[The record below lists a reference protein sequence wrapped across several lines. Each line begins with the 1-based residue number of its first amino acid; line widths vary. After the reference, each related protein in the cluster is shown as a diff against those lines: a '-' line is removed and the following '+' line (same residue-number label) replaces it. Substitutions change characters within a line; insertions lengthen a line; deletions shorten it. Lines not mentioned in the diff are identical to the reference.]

1 MKKSE
6 KKEFKLLNKFKTFW
20 IRSFYEAK
28 ISLKSESLSR
38 KFKDLIWILMGNI
51 ILAFGTRVFLLE
63 HSLITGGTSG
73 ISIIL
78 EELTHGQIDVN
89 LCITILTWVLFFLGF
104 LTLGFRFAINT
115 LISTIVF
122 PPLLY
127 LFSTFIEVFP
137 WLSLSSTS
145 EVSQLLSGIFGGVFV
160 GVGCGLTFIGGGSTG
175 GVDCLSLAANKYL
188 HIKTSTASFLIDAT
202 IVLIGFIVFK
212 NLQNCLIGIISA
224 ITSALMID
232 RVFLGQSTSF
242 IAFITTKKYNEVSQR
257 ILRDMERGTTFFYA
271 EGGYTG
277 DDYKVVEV
285 VFDRKEYRD
294 LQAIIVDIDPH
305 AFVTTL
311 RAHEVNGDGFKKIKV
326 NKKLSI
332 DELKEV
338 DKNLSEKDK

>member
-1 MKKSE
+1 
-6 KKEFKLLNKFKTFW
+6 
-20 IRSFYEAK
+20 
-28 ISLKSESLSR
+28 
-38 KFKDLIWILMGNI
+38 
-51 ILAFGTRVFLLE
+51 
-63 HSLITGGTSG
+63 
-73 ISIIL
+73 
-78 EELTHGQIDVN
+78 
-89 LCITILTWVLFFLGF
+89 
-104 LTLGFRFAINT
+104 
-115 LISTIVF
+115 
-122 PPLLY
+122 
-127 LFSTFIEVFP
+127 
-137 WLSLSSTS
+137 
-145 EVSQLLSGIFGGVFV
+145 
-160 GVGCGLTFIGGGSTG
+160 
-175 GVDCLSLAANKYL
+175 
-188 HIKTSTASFLIDAT
+188 
-202 IVLIGFIVFK
+202 
-212 NLQNCLIGIISA
+212 
-224 ITSALMID
+224 MID

-257 ILRDMERGTTFFYA
+257 ILRDMERGTTLFYA

>member
-175 GVDCLSLAANKYL
+175 GVDCLSLAANQL
-188 HIKTSTASFLIDAT
+188 
-202 IVLIGFIVFK
+202 
-212 NLQNCLIGIISA
+212 
-224 ITSALMID
+224 AL
-232 RVFLGQSTSF
+232 
-242 IAFITTKKYNEVSQR
+242 
-257 ILRDMERGTTFFYA
+257 
-271 EGGYTG
+271 
-277 DDYKVVEV
+277 
-285 VFDRKEYRD
+285 
-294 LQAIIVDIDPH
+294 
-305 AFVTTL
+305 
-311 RAHEVNGDGFKKIKV
+311 
-326 NKKLSI
+326 
-332 DELKEV
+332 
-338 DKNLSEKDK
+338 